1 MSRWVTYKSLVITT
15 VLSGS
20 VAVASWGINGSYRD
34 VTVAQYNCSY
44 VSFLIVG
51 VVISNLI
58 LPLTQGMQSRLN
70 PQTLESILMAGPK
83 SATLVLGTS
92 LFPYVLAILFLIPQ
106 MLIGIFVFGAV

>member
-1 MSRWVTYKSLVITT
+1 MESPLELGKIWALTRRDMSRWVTYKSQVITT
-15 VLSGS
+15 IMTGS
-20 VAVASWGINGSYRD
+20 IAVATWGINGSYRN
-34 VTVAQYNCSY
+34 VQVPQYNCDY

-70 PQTLESILMAGPK
+70 PWTLESILMAGPK

-92 LFPYVLAILFLIPQ
+92 LWPYAL
-106 MLIGIFVFGAV
+106 